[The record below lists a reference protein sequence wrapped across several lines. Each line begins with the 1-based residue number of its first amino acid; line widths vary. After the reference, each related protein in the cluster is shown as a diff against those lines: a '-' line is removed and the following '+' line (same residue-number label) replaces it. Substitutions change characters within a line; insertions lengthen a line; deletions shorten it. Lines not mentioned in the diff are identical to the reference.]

1 MVPDS
6 WLSLV
11 LSIFIILIG
20 TCVAAASIAAAIHAI
35 DWLLS

>member
-11 LSIFIILIG
+11 LNIFIILIG
-20 TCVAAASIAAAIHAI
+20 TCVAAASIAAAINAV